1 MTRRAFSLALAL
13 TAGGAAPA
21 AHHSLASMYDG
32 SRQTSIDAS
41 VTAFHFVNPHP
52 YLIVAVNDGGSDRA
66 EWRLELDNRHEL
78 VDVGMTEQTLRPGD
92 RVLVSGSP
100 GRQQARILYVRRL
113 ERPSDG
119 FFYEQE
125 GFSPRIRTR
134 RR

>member
-1 MTRRAFSLALAL
+1 
-13 TAGGAAPA
+13 
-21 AHHSLASMYDG
+21 
-32 SRQTSIDAS
+32 
-41 VTAFHFVNPHP
+41 
-52 YLIVAVNDGGSDRA
+52 LIVTVNDGGSDRP

-119 FFYEQE
+119 FFYEQS